1 MRRNTTTEQPLDGSE
16 WTVYLTPFASAIGK
30 TLDETTAALTP
41 LVGEVGPR
49 AIELLQSDEFTP
61 FEELRAALGET
72 PLAVLR
78 KAVSDHLRVSAA
90 APVEDAAPT
99 QLVTAATSFD
109 VLPSVP
115 DDESLL
121 RMLKAG
127 GELKVNQGTVISAI
141 RAALANRTGLYDL
154 PELLVTKMEE
164 FSESLEEPVGGEFFK
179 LRTLLTKRSYSE
191 IFAALEVEGSFISQ
205 RRKTAF
211 LSRLDDVMWPALGS
225 FQNALK
231 GWTEGWQAGFN
242 NPGALAAMML
252 SSGGGRVLPPGMM
265 APPPTDGL
273 RDAAEDVIVNINR
286 VFAGTGVP
294 VAMALAYDAMKVK
307 EVLENPTLP
316 SQVGAANRDQMLKM
330 FGAAVSSDYVR
341 LEQNL
346 TRYTLAIMGYP
357 TVTADAELGYL
368 TSLLMLGAQIPW
380 ERLNTPPR
388 RTGGSRRV
396 SDEA

>member
-1 MRRNTTTEQPLDGSE
+1 MSD
-16 WTVYLTPFASAIGK
+16 WTNYITPFATAIGK
-30 TLDETTAALTP
+30 SLDETNAALLP
-41 LVGEVGPR
+41 LVGEAGPQT
-49 AIELLQSDEFTP
+49 ITLLQSNEFTP
-61 FEELRAALGET
+61 FDEIRAAFGET

-78 KAVSDHLRVSAA
+78 KAVSDHLRTA
-90 APVEDAAPT
+90 
-99 QLVTAATSFD
+99 VTAAAEEQPAATQILTTPTSFD

-164 FSESLEEPVGGEFFK
+164 FSESLEEPVGGEFFR

-211 LSRLDDVMWPALGS
+211 LSRLDDVLWPALGS
-225 FQNALK
+225 FQTALK

-265 APPPTDGL
+265 TPPPTDGL

-316 SQVGAANRDQMLKM
+316 SQVGAVNREQMLKM

-346 TRYTLAIMGYP
+346 TRFTLAIMGYP
-357 TVTADAELGYL
+357 SVTADAELGYL

-380 ERLNTPPR
+380 DRLNTPPR
-388 RTGGSRRV
+388 RSAGSRRAN
-396 SDEA
+396 DEA